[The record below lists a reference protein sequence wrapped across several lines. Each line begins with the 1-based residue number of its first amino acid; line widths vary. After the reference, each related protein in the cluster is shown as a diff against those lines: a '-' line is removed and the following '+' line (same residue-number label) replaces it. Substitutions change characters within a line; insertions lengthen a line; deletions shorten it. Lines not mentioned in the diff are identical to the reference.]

1 MLSVKCPECEPVL
14 YCTVLVSLTEMDAS
28 SNSSKRPPETT
39 TTNQNSVES
48 TAKRRH
54 LSSESSLF
62 RILCPATKTASLV
75 GHIGH
80 LQTLTNTK
88 IVIKSSS
95 SNEECVIH
103 IFSDEDSIGTTNS
116 AEEEEAGCSPAQQ
129 ALLRIFERIVKAI
142 GDEDQREK
150 EKDGQWDGLKS
161 SGVCCRLLAG
171 SNQVGCVLGRGGKI
185 VEKIRHQSGAQ
196 VRVFP
201 EDHLP
206 PCASPADELIQV
218 SIVFNSIAQF
228 LRLISRGFFSA
239 IQYATVL
246 FYMQCLFG
254 IAI

>member
-1 MLSVKCPECEPVL
+1 
-14 YCTVLVSLTEMDAS
+14 MDAS
-28 SNSSKRPPETT
+28 SNISKRPPEPTT
-39 TTNQNSVES
+39 TAQTSMES

-62 RILCPATKTASLV
+62 RLLCPTTKTASLV
-75 GHIGH
+75 GHIRH

-88 IVIKSSS
+88 ILIKSSS
-95 SNEECVIH
+95 SDEECVIH
-103 IFSDEDSIGTTNS
+103 ILSDEDSIGTTNS

-129 ALLRIFERIVKAI
+129 ALLRIFERMVRAI

-150 EKDGQWDGLKS
+150 EKDGEWDGLTS
-161 SGVCCRLLAG
+161 GGVCCRLLAG

-206 PCASPADELIQV
+206 PCAFPADELIQV

-239 IQYATVL
+239 IQYATVTIL
-246 FYMQCLFG
+246 CAMLVWYCNLIYKTSCG
-254 IAI
+254 VL